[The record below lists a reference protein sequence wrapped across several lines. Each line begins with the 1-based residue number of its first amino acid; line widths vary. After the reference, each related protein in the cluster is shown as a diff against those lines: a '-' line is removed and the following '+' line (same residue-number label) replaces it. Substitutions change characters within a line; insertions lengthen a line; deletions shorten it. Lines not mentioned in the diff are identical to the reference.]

1 MNLKSILPFP
11 MPWMKEDP
19 YKKYEVN
26 VVIDNSETKGAPV
39 IVETNPTYHNLLG
52 RTEKEAQFGAL
63 TTDFTHDS
71 SRCHTQSQRRIPN
84 YSS

>member
-1 MNLKSILPFP
+1 
-11 MPWMKEDP
+11 MKEEP

-39 IVETNPTYHNLLG
+39 VMETNPTYHNLLG

-63 TTDFTHDS
+63 TTDFS
-71 SRCHTQSQRRIPN
+71 MIRGRIHTQSQRRIPN
-84 YSS
+84 HSS